1 MQNIKIFSRNKTV
14 EDMVE
19 QIYSAYSIM
28 KVRMKISYEAA
39 RSSQTI
45 QEPFLNTILKTYK
58 ERNAKKL
65 VKLPWPPIKSDHLN
79 ALKDASIKN
88 LTERGLIDE
97 AK

>member
-1 MQNIKIFSRNKTV
+1 MQDIKFFNPDKTV
-14 EDMVE
+14 VDMVE
-19 QIYSAYSIM
+19 HIYSAYSIM

-39 RSSQTI
+39 RSGQTI
-45 QEPFLNTILKTYK
+45 QELFLNTILNTYK

-65 VKLPWPPIKSDHLN
+65 VKLPWPPIKSGHLT

-97 AK
+97 A